1 MKIERIKIK
10 DGNIVFEEKFDK
22 NDQIICVLDNQTIY
36 SSYYTDGFL
45 DNMLYLF
52 QIKDCDKKGQN
63 FLVESDVS
71 ILENDKY
78 TVQVKGETEK
88 ENFSNGVS
96 YYNRETRSYFS
107 SDDTYAKNK
116 RRYTFRNDDY
126 LQESLGKNFTE
137 EVVSFN
143 YDKEMFFDIDSF
155 YVLFEEGRRENEL
168 HEIAL
173 KYFKEISPIVFENGD
188 KLYITPP
195 SEKYG
200 DWQVRFVNSQNKEY
214 NLIEES
220 FDYALT
226 AFILL
231 NNVIKELG
239 RKVNAEYNYPIYIVD
254 PFKYIEKESLKTIF
268 ELLRNSNRQVFI
280 ILREPNSLIES
291 YADKTITYYYNRKET
306 INEDLDDEELPF

>member
-10 DGNIVFEEKFDK
+10 DEDIIFEEKFDK
-22 NDQIICVLDNQTIY
+22 NDQIICVLDNQTIGKAYY
-36 SSYYTDGFL
+36 SNGFI

-63 FLVESDVS
+63 FLVQSDVS
-71 ILENDKY
+71 ILADDKY

-107 SDDTYAKNK
+107 DDDTYAKNK

-155 YVLFEEGRRENEL
+155 FKLFEEDRWENEL
-168 HEIAL
+168 HEISL
-173 KYFKEISPIVFENGD
+173 KYFKEVSPIVFENGD

-195 SEKYG
+195 PEKYG
-200 DWQVRFVNSQNKEY
+200 EWQVKFVNSQNKEY
-214 NLIEES
+214 NLVEES

-239 RKVNAEYNYPIYIVD
+239 NKVNGEYNYPIYIVD
-254 PFKYIEKESLKTIF
+254 AFKFIEEESLKTIF
-268 ELLRNSNRQVFI
+268 NLLRDSNRQVFI
-280 ILREPNSLIES
+280 VMREPNKQIES
-291 YADKTITYYYNRKET
+291 FADKTVTYYYNEEET
-306 INEDLDDEELPF
+306 LEEIDDDELPF